1 MVDTADLKSAE
12 RKFMGVRLSPE
23 AQEMVAVAQLARAL
37 GCGPRSRGFKSR
49 QLPKI
54 KALLLQLSI
63 KRLTNPTIVCLKK

>member
-23 AQEMVAVAQLARAL
+23 AQVMVAVAQLARAL

-49 QLPKI
+49 QLPLYSVIIASK
-54 KALLLQLSI
+54 KLS
-63 KRLTNPTIVCLKK
+63 LFSSTTHFLS

>member
-37 GCGPRSRGFKSR
+37 GCGPRSRGFESR
-49 QLPKI
+49 QLPKSREN
-54 KALLLQLSI
+54 AFESI
-63 KRLTNPTIVCLKK
+63 FYLTKKCFSKFENK